1 MIDEWL
7 KGPQGVNNLQDPLG
21 DSAPHPLSAQEITGV
36 DGHGPPDP
44 FHQTSRSEFEMKQV

>member
-7 KGPQGVNNLQDPLG
+7 KGQQGVNNLQDPLG